1 MTGAFNPVVIPRDGP
16 GDGSLA
22 DWVIAASQVL
32 DIQSCVQPG
41 LISLGIPFLKFWDW
55 REVRSADR
63 MVWGHARLAV
73 CSVTCTNI
81 LWLQRRRGLQ
91 GACLPGESDLQKF
104 LLFMLEIQLLSGDVL
119 AHGPVVCGEIHVI
132 LTEIMLFAHLPAVR
146 GNPWGHPP
154 PAHHLMCSEQHL
166 LLHSK

>member
-1 MTGAFNPVVIPRDGP
+1 MRATRSDFPRHPVSEILGLAGSALRRQNGVGACPIGRMLGDLHKHFVV
-16 GDGSLA
+16 
-22 DWVIAASQVL
+22 
-32 DIQSCVQPG
+32 
-41 LISLGIPFLKFWDW
+41 
-55 REVRSADR
+55 
-63 MVWGHARLAV
+63 
-73 CSVTCTNI
+73 
-81 LWLQRRRGLQ
+81 QRRRGLQ

>member
-1 MTGAFNPVVIPRDGP
+1 M
-16 GDGSLA
+16 
-22 DWVIAASQVL
+22 
-32 DIQSCVQPG
+32 
-41 LISLGIPFLKFWDW
+41 
-55 REVRSADR
+55 RSADS

-104 LLFMLEIQLLSGDVL
+104 LSFMLEIELLSGDVR
-119 AHGPVVCGEIHVI
+119 AHGLVVCGEIRVFPA
-132 LTEIMLFAHLPAVR
+132 EIFLFAHLPAVR

-154 PAHHLMCSEQHL
+154 PAHYLMCLERHL